1 MLYIFLQADT
11 VATEAVQK
19 SVPIIEILLTQTGW
33 FFLIPLLLMSV
44 IAVYIFFER
53 FVKIQKANDI
63 DNDFMTQIQTYM
75 LDGNIRAAE
84 NLCAESDTP
93 ISHMVRKGIRRI
105 GKPLRSIEV
114 AIENEGRIELLKLEK
129 NLAYLAM
136 IAGAAPM
143 VGFLGTVTGMINAFY
158 QISNAGSSVE
168 PGVLAGGIYQA
179 LLTTAIGLTI
189 GIIAFVGYN
198 ILVSMVKKVVYKM
211 EYTTIQFVDF
221 LQTPAK

>member
-198 ILVSMVKKVVYKM
+198 ILVSMVEKVVYKM

>member
-1 MLYIFLQADT
+1 MLYIFLQSDALAAE
-11 VATEAVQK
+11 ATQK

-33 FFLIPLLLMSV
+33 FFLIPLLLMSF

-75 LDGNIRAAE
+75 LDGDIKAAE

-129 NLAYLAM
+129 NLAYLAT

-198 ILVSMVKKVVYKM
+198 ILVSMVEKVVYKM

>member
-84 NLCAESDTP
+84 NLCAESVTP

-105 GKPLRSIEV
+105 GKPLRSIGV

-198 ILVSMVKKVVYKM
+198 ILVSMVEKVVYKM

>member
-33 FFLIPLLLMSV
+33 FFLIPLLLMSF

-63 DNDFMTQIQTYM
+63 DNDFMSQIQQYM
-75 LDGNIRAAE
+75 LDGNIKAAE
-84 NLCAESDTP
+84 NLCADSDTP
-93 ISHMVRKGIRRI
+93 ISNMVRKGIRRI

-158 QISNAGSSVE
+158 QISNSGSSVE

-198 ILVSMVKKVVYKM
+198 ILVSMVEKVVYKM

>member
-11 VATEAVQK
+11 VATEAAQK

-33 FFLIPLLLMSV
+33 FFLIPLLLMSF

-63 DNDFMTQIQTYM
+63 DNDFMSQIQTYM
-75 LDGNIRAAE
+75 LDGNIKAAE
-84 NLCAESDTP
+84 NLCADSDTP
-93 ISHMVRKGIRRI
+93 ISNMVRKGIRRI

-158 QISNAGSSVE
+158 QISNSGSSVE

-198 ILVSMVKKVVYKM
+198 ILVSMVEKVVYKM

>member
-33 FFLIPLLLMSV
+33 FFLIPLLLMSF
-44 IAVYIFFER
+44 IAGDIFFER
-53 FVKIQKANDI
+53 FGKIQKANDI
-63 DNDFMTQIQTYM
+63 DNDFMSQIQTYM
-75 LDGNIRAAE
+75 LDGNIKAAE
-84 NLCAESDTP
+84 NLCADSDTP
-93 ISHMVRKGIRRI
+93 ISNMVRKGIRRI

-158 QISNAGSSVE
+158 QISNSGSSVE

-198 ILVSMVKKVVYKM
+198 ILVSMVEKVVYKM

>member
-1 MLYIFLQADT
+1 
-11 VATEAVQK
+11 
-19 SVPIIEILLTQTGW
+19 
-33 FFLIPLLLMSV
+33 MS
-44 IAVYIFFER
+44 
-53 FVKIQKANDI
+53 
-63 DNDFMTQIQTYM
+63 QIQTYM
-75 LDGNIRAAE
+75 LDGNIKAAE
-84 NLCAESDTP
+84 NLCADSDTP
-93 ISHMVRKGIRRI
+93 ISNMVRKGIRRI

-158 QISNAGSSVE
+158 QISNSGSSVE

-198 ILVSMVKKVVYKM
+198 ILVSMVEKVVYKM